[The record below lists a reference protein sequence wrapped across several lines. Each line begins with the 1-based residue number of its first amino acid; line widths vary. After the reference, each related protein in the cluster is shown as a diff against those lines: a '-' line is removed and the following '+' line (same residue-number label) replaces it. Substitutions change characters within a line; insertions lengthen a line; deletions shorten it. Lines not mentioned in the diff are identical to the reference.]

1 MIEFDVAAAR
11 RVGERWGAS
20 EDFVGCSTAGCLLLQ
35 ACAEIERLRAE
46 VAVLKDSAEKL
57 YDIAASGA
65 EPPHRRR
72 MLDQMAMESFAENG

>member
-1 MIEFDVAAAR
+1 MSDLIDRIKGLRYVH
-11 RVGERWGAS
+11 VPQAS
-20 EDFVGCSTAGCLLLQ
+20 QLFEEAI
-35 ACAEIERLRAE
+35 AEIERLRAE